1 MSEQEDFLA
10 ANDGAVGT
18 SAGEKFHI
26 LQPNRDLQSNWEVDL
41 ARNLEDY
48 LLKICSGEI
57 SGDQDHAHQSI
68 NFAEAALLL
77 QGSIQVY
84 SRKVEYLYSLVLHA
98 LEFISQKRQDPQEN
112 DSTQPNGGSDPVI
125 SEEDETFWGLDD
137 VPVEA
142 NNFLD
147 ARLNKDET
155 NQFVKPPANLFV
167 LEGDC
172 LDASGD
178 AGELETY
185 LLATCNFYGDFLLL
199 DPCDAGAVNSFL
211 NTDPLEKER
220 TAPHRG
226 SSVRSKSQR
235 SFYLSPTGRSK
246 EAIHLSSPCNNQ
258 DAYLNQ
264 FPVNNCNFEISN
276 DNQWSAPHGDTSFH
290 QDDTWNGREP
300 FADVRDD
307 SDDDSEDPWKPLNP
321 HEPGTLKIR
330 PFKKGKQKGGPA
342 IHNNKLYSVKSQFP
356 LAKLDG
362 TISSE
367 FAEVVEAQ
375 LHEQERPHTSHS
387 LFEKLRRSLVLGE
400 QENVDASGDN
410 EDGNDDNGDDTDLPD
425 FGQAEFDSVPNV
437 DPMDIDSPL
446 NLENHVG
453 STVDHDEAEVF
464 SQDDFDS
471 NANLEELCKSH
482 LDALLASIA
491 ETEKQTELATR
502 VSSWNHRIEST
513 LEEQDSR
520 PAFDIHYYGER
531 ILDKLSLEVDSG
543 ESTSFANVVTG
554 QPKHEVARA
563 FSALLQ
569 LVNNGDVELQRSQ
582 SSDKVFCYT
591 STTPFHIRLLKK
603 CRGEEPVI
611 RLAKKRVKSPLKKR
625 GRKSSLSPK
634 EASLPLKS
642 PQQNVSRSSVKHAK
656 NSAIRCTPDGKR
668 RRRSRL
674 IDPVDYLSAG

>member
-18 SAGEKFHI
+18 STGEKFHI

-57 SGDQDHAHQSI
+57 SV
-68 NFAEAALLL
+68 EAKN
-77 QGSIQVY
+77 S
-84 SRKVEYLYSLVLHA
+84 
-98 LEFISQKRQDPQEN
+98 
-112 DSTQPNGGSDPVI
+112 
-125 SEEDETFWGLDD
+125 LDD
-137 VPVEA
+137 
-142 NNFLD
+142 
-147 ARLNKDET
+147 RLNKDET

-211 NTDPLEKER
+211 NTDPLEKEH

-235 SFYLSPTGRSK
+235 SFYPSPTGRSK

-276 DNQWSAPHGDTSFH
+276 DNQCSAPHGDTSFH

-330 PFKKGKQKGGPA
+330 PFKKGFYGKQKGGPA

-375 LHEQERPHTSHS
+375 LHEQERPHTSDS

-400 QENVDASGDN
+400 QADASGDN
-410 EDGNDDNGDDTDLPD
+410 KDGNDDNGDDTDLPD

-446 NLENHVG
+446 NLEKHVG

-502 VSSWNHRIEST
+502 VSSWNHRIESM
-513 LEEQDSR
+513 LEEQDRR

-543 ESTSFANVVTG
+543 GSTSFANVVMG

-582 SSDKVFCYT
+582 SSEKVFCYT
-591 STTPFHIRLLKK
+591 TPFHVKLLKTS
-603 CRGEEPVI
+603 RGEEP
-611 RLAKKRVKSPLKKR
+611 AKKRVKR
-625 GRKSSLSPK
+625 GCKPILTSL
-634 EASLPLKS
+634 
-642 PQQNVSRSSVKHAK
+642 
-656 NSAIRCTPDGKR
+656 
-668 RRRSRL
+668 
-674 IDPVDYLSAG
+674 